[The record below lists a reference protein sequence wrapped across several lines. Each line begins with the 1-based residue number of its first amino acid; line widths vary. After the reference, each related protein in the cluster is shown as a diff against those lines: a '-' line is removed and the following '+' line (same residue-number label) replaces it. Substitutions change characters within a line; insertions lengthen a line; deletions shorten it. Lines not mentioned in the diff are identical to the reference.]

1 MINPINLV
9 SDVAKIR
16 LRESRKDVDDAAR
29 YFARI
34 LCNNLNSS
42 LLQPMEA
49 AVRGEFF
56 AKLTKVFLDA
66 GRLSICLWSQRP
78 ALDCRYLS
86 SLARKPFY
94 NSSNILQA
102 HRLYKLDDPSDR
114 SLDGR
119 LAKILVHPAILAL
132 GSHEADHYDREEV
145 WAKAVVWLDAEKAT
159 SGDRQ
164 ARK

>member
-1 MINPINLV
+1 M
-9 SDVAKIR
+9 AKMR
-16 LRESRKDVDDAAR
+16 LRESRKAVEDSAC

-34 LCNNLNSS
+34 LSQNLSSS

-49 AVRGEFF
+49 AVRREFF
-56 AKLTKVFLDA
+56 AKLTTVFVNA

-86 SLARKPFY
+86 SLARTPFY

-102 HRLYKLDDPSDR
+102 HRLYKLDDPDDR
-114 SLDGR
+114 SLDER
-119 LAKILVHPAILAL
+119 LTKIVVQPAILAL

-145 WAKAVVWLDAEKAT
+145 LAKAVVWLDAERAA
-159 SGDRQ
+159 SGGPE